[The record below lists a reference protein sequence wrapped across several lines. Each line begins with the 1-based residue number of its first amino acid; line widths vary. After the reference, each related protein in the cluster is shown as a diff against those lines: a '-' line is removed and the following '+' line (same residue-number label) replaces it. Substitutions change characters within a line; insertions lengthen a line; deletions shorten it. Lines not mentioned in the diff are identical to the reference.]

1 MMKLATKLIILF
13 LLLTTIPLAIVGYLA
28 YDNGRRTIEQYVFN
42 HLTSTNI
49 LKGDEFNRWLHNN
62 EQSLQQFAR
71 RPGIREYTPV
81 LLAHDQADPEY
92 QTAYFNIVEDRMKP
106 VVEDP
111 GGFLDLFILRA
122 SDGLIVVSTD
132 QEQEGKYKESE
143 PYFVE
148 GKSRTYVQNVY
159 YSLTLGE
166 VAMTIGTPIRDREGN
181 LLAVLAGHVDLAEMS
196 DIMEQRSGLSRTEDT
211 YLVNTFNFFVT
222 EPMFGEGFAL
232 KKAVRT
238 EGVQACLEHNEGIGF
253 YDDYRGVPVIGA
265 YRWIPERELCIL
277 TEVDQAEAF
286 APIVALRNTELR
298 IGLAVALM
306 VALLGVLFART
317 ITEPVRQ
324 LVRGAQEFG
333 RGNLEYRIE
342 VGARDEIGQLAGA
355 FNDMAARRKQ
365 AEQAL
370 WDSEQWLSTTLRSI
384 GDAVIATDAKG
395 LVTLMNPI
403 AEELTGWGEAEAVGQ
418 PLEDVFNIIN
428 EQTGEQAENPVTRV
442 IREGVVVG
450 LANHTVLMAKDGTK
464 RPIAD
469 SGAPIR
475 DEEGNIIGTVMVFR
489 DITER
494 KRAEDTIKQQL
505 AEIASYYDNAP
516 IGLAALDT
524 DLRFL
529 RVNGLLSEINGI
541 PVAEH
546 IGKTVKEIVPSL
558 EAQAIEMTSRII
570 RTGKPVTDIEF
581 NGETAAQPG
590 VKHTWLESWHPLKDD
605 DQKIVG
611 FIAMVQDITDRKRA
625 EEDLERRV
633 AELSAL
639 NAMAAI
645 VTESLDVDEILNR
658 AIVQALRLVGV
669 EAAAM
674 LLLDEE
680 AGELALIA
688 HRGLSD
694 EFVRAFSRMKLGEGL
709 AGKVAETG
717 QPAILGDLAEYPG
730 ALKAYVEKE
739 RIRSAASVP
748 LIGRTGVIGV
758 MNLGTASPH
767 YFDAAGLELLVTLG
781 RQIAIGVEK
790 ARLYAETGRRNRE
803 LSVLY
808 TISRAAA
815 ESLDLEKTLNNAV
828 EATLEALGIE
838 VGGIYLMEPDGE
850 TLTLRVVRGVSD
862 EVAKNLQYVKLGEGL
877 SGKAAAEK
885 KPVVLDVQDYPSQR
899 LAPYILGEGFQ
910 TLASTPLLSAGQAVG
925 AMNLST
931 RRPRAFPPEELA
943 LLTAIGQHLGSAVQN
958 ARLYQETRAW
968 AAELERRVE
977 ERTAALHESEQKY
990 RTLFEAVPLGIGMA
1004 DLAGNVLAANRG
1016 MEETTGYSLEEF
1028 RHIRLG
1034 DTYVDPNERQ
1044 RLLGALQESGRV
1056 RDFEAALKRRDGAV
1070 YFALLNI
1077 DQVELGGQKVLLT
1090 TMRDITERKRAEE
1103 EIRRLNEE
1111 LEQKVIE
1118 RTAQLEATNKE
1129 LEAFAYSASHDLRAP
1144 LRAMDG
1150 FSRIL
1155 LEDHALEL
1163 SAEAQRYLHL
1173 VRNNAQQMDWLINDL
1188 LTFSRLS
1195 RQPLK
1200 KQSVVCADLV
1210 RQVLEELR
1218 DEQEGRQV
1226 EITIGDL
1233 PACQADPTL
1242 LKLVFLNLLS
1252 NALKFTRSREVAR
1265 IEIGWRRISDSK
1277 LQIADSV
1284 VSPSRSEVTDL
1295 KSEIAYFVKDNGVG
1309 FDMRYADKLFGVF
1322 QRLHRAEEYEGTG
1335 VGLAIVQRIV
1345 HRHDGRVWAE
1355 AEVDKGATFYFTI

>member
-49 LKGDEFNRWLHNN
+49 LKEDEFDRWLYNN

-81 LLAHDQADPEY
+81 LLTHDQADPEY

-106 VVEDP
+106 VVEAP

-122 SDGLIVVSTD
+122 NDGLIVVSTD
-132 QEQEGKYKESE
+132 REQEGKYKESK

-159 YSLTLGE
+159 YSLTLE
-166 VAMTIGTPIRDREGN
+166 EAAMTIATPIRDREGN
-181 LLAVLAGHVDLAEMS
+181 LLAVLAGHADLAEMS
-196 DIMEQRSGLSRTEDT
+196 EIMEQRSGLSQTEDT

-222 EPMFGEGFAL
+222 EPRFGEGFAL

-238 EGVQACLEHNEGIGF
+238 DGVQACLQHNDGVSF

-265 YRWIPERELCIL
+265 YRWMPERELCIL

-286 APIVALRNTELR
+286 APIVALRNTELS
-298 IGLAVALM
+298 IGLAVALT
-306 VALLGVLFART
+306 VALLGVVFART

-370 WDSEQWLSTTLRSI
+370 RDSEQWLSTTLRSI

-395 LVTLMNPI
+395 LVTLMNPV
-403 AEELTGWGEAEAVGQ
+403 AEELTGWGEAEALGQ

-428 EQTGEQAENPVTRV
+428 EQTGERAENPVARV

-450 LANHTVLMAKDGTK
+450 LANHTVLTAKDGTK

-469 SGAPIR
+469 SGAPMR

-494 KRAEDTIKQQL
+494 KRAE
-505 AEIASYYDNAP
+505 
-516 IGLAALDT
+516 
-524 DLRFL
+524 
-529 RVNGLLSEINGI
+529 
-541 PVAEH
+541 
-546 IGKTVKEIVPSL
+546 
-558 EAQAIEMTSRII
+558 EM
-570 RTGKPVTDIEF
+570 
-581 NGETAAQPG
+581 
-590 VKHTWLESWHPLKDD
+590 LK
-605 DQKIVG
+605 
-611 FIAMVQDITDRKRA
+611 
-625 EEDLERRV
+625 RRV

-639 NAMAAI
+639 NAMAVI
-645 VTESLDVDEILNR
+645 VTESLDVDEILDR

-694 EFVRAFSRMKLGEGL
+694 EFVRVFSRMKLGEGL
-709 AGKVAETG
+709 AGKAAETG
-717 QPAILGDLAEYPG
+717 QPAILGDLAEYRG

-758 MNLGTASPH
+758 MNLGTANPH

-828 EATLEALGIE
+828 EATLEALEIE
-838 VGGIYLMEPDGE
+838 VGGIYLMEPGGE
-850 TLTLRVVRGVSD
+850 ALTLRVGRGVSD
-862 EVAKNLQYVKLGEGL
+862 EVAKNLQHVKLGEGL
-877 SGKAAAEK
+877 SGRAAVEK

-1028 RHIRLG
+1028 RNIRLS
-1034 DTYVDPNERQ
+1034 DTYVDANERQ
-1044 RLLGALQESGRV
+1044 RLLGVLQESGRV
-1056 RDFEAALKRRDGAV
+1056 RDFEAALKRRDGAM
-1070 YFALLNI
+1070 YFALLNM

-1090 TMRDITERKRAEE
+1090 TVRDITERKRAEE

-1200 KQSVVCADLV
+1200 KQSVMCADLV

-1233 PACQADPTL
+1233 PTCQADPTL

-1265 IEIGWRRISDSK
+1265 IEIGWHRISDSR

-1284 VSPSRSEVTDL
+1284 ASPSRSEVTDL

-1322 QRLHRAEEYEGTG
+1322 QRLHRSEEYEGTG

-1355 AEVDKGATFYFTI
+1355 AEVDKGATFYFAI

>member
-49 LKGDEFNRWLHNN
+49 LKEDEFDRWLYNN

-81 LLAHDQADPEY
+81 LLTHDQADPEY

-106 VVEDP
+106 VVEAP

-122 SDGLIVVSTD
+122 NDGLIVVSTD
-132 QEQEGKYKESE
+132 REQEGKYKESK

-159 YSLTLGE
+159 YSLTLE
-166 VAMTIGTPIRDREGN
+166 EAAMTIATPIRDREGN
-181 LLAVLAGHVDLAEMS
+181 LLAVLAGHADLAEMS
-196 DIMEQRSGLSRTEDT
+196 EIMEQRSGLSQTEDT

-222 EPMFGEGFAL
+222 EPRFGEGFAL

-238 EGVQACLEHNEGIGF
+238 DGVQACLQHNDGVSF

-265 YRWIPERELCIL
+265 YRWMPERELCIL

-298 IGLAVALM
+298 IGLAVALT
-306 VALLGVLFART
+306 VALLGVVFART

-370 WDSEQWLSTTLRSI
+370 RDSEQWLSTTLRSI

-395 LVTLMNPI
+395 LVTLMNPV
-403 AEELTGWGEAEAVGQ
+403 AEELTGWGEAEALGQ

-428 EQTGEQAENPVTRV
+428 EQTGERAENPVARV

-450 LANHTVLMAKDGTK
+450 LANHTVLTAKDGTK

-469 SGAPIR
+469 SGAPMR

-494 KRAEDTIKQQL
+494 KRAE
-505 AEIASYYDNAP
+505 
-516 IGLAALDT
+516 
-524 DLRFL
+524 
-529 RVNGLLSEINGI
+529 
-541 PVAEH
+541 
-546 IGKTVKEIVPSL
+546 
-558 EAQAIEMTSRII
+558 EM
-570 RTGKPVTDIEF
+570 
-581 NGETAAQPG
+581 
-590 VKHTWLESWHPLKDD
+590 LK
-605 DQKIVG
+605 
-611 FIAMVQDITDRKRA
+611 
-625 EEDLERRV
+625 RRV

-639 NAMAAI
+639 NAMAVI
-645 VTESLDVDEILNR
+645 VTESLDVDEILDR

-694 EFVRAFSRMKLGEGL
+694 EFVRVFSRMKLGEGL
-709 AGKVAETG
+709 AGKAAETG
-717 QPAILGDLAEYPG
+717 QPAILGDLAEYRG

-758 MNLGTASPH
+758 MNLGTANPH

-828 EATLEALGIE
+828 EATLEALEIE
-838 VGGIYLMEPDGE
+838 VGGIYLMEPGGE
-850 TLTLRVVRGVSD
+850 ALTLRVGRGVSD
-862 EVAKNLQYVKLGEGL
+862 EVAKNLQHVKLGEGL
-877 SGKAAAEK
+877 SGRAAVEK

-1028 RHIRLG
+1028 RNIRLS
-1034 DTYVDPNERQ
+1034 DTYVDANERQ
-1044 RLLGALQESGRV
+1044 RLLGVLQESGRV
-1056 RDFEAALKRRDGAV
+1056 RDFEAALKRRDGAM
-1070 YFALLNI
+1070 YFALLNM

-1090 TMRDITERKRAEE
+1090 TVRDITERKRAEE

-1200 KQSVVCADLV
+1200 KQSVMCADLV

-1233 PACQADPTL
+1233 PTCQADPTL

-1265 IEIGWRRISDSK
+1265 IEIGWHRISDSR

-1284 VSPSRSEVTDL
+1284 ASPSRSEVTDL

-1322 QRLHRAEEYEGTG
+1322 QRLHRSEEYEGTG

-1355 AEVDKGATFYFTI
+1355 AEVDKGATFYFAI